1 MNIRVVVS
9 CLLIILAHPLHA
21 IRFSPN
27 KDLLPNKTYVISK
40 NIDLK
45 NNTIIIP
52 ESCTLKFKRN
62 GRLENGTIV
71 GQDTRIIAPLSVI
84 FGEDIKFKGS
94 FSCAIEYEW
103 LYDSVCTIKK
113 KKVNIKD
120 NDYIVSEAVG
130 TNQWDNFLNVFPRIV
145 GSFKE
150 LHFNKS
156 YVLNNPNGDTST
168 KHNMCVISARVE
180 DLKICGGIIY
190 NAGICFLNWYNLE
203 ISNITILGRYHNYDR
218 FVTSMTWDE
227 MYRDQ
232 GELLCFNNVGICLS
246 SPSSKPTVNSCAVL
260 KNIHVDGAYN
270 GIYIGRWDGEGREV
284 STVSN
289 VIVSDCVVNH
299 TIYHAYASCN
309 CENVTFINNKGA
321 NSYLGMF
328 IDISRGSINV
338 KCEGGEGRNFSQ
350 PFKIANNL
358 NYAPTK
364 NCSLT
369 NNIIE
374 VSEILSGF
382 KSGRDIIISGCG
394 THVISGNQINYNSS
408 VSTLFT
414 LTDYTDLNLQVKE
427 NYISG
432 YLPNVFFRVLV
443 TNKYQN
449 VKISAEVLQNVIT
462 GFFET
467 DNTYFVLVDEQRTDT
482 VYNHSFD
489 LSINKNIFNTNDS
502 KQIINVMRSQGKCP
516 GSLYG
521 SIKYSDNYYGPNVTI
536 VSTDYLQ
543 MGNNLILEY

>member
-27 KDLLPNKTYVISK
+27 KGLLPNKTYVISK

-52 ESCTLKFKRN
+52 ESCTLKFKRK

-94 FSCAIEYEW
+94 FSGAIEYEW
-103 LYDSVCTIKK
+103 LYDSVCDIKNK
-113 KKVNIKD
+113 IINI
-120 NDYIVSEAVG
+120 NGNHYTVSEAVG
-130 TNQWDNFLNVFPRIV
+130 SNQWDNFLNVFNRIV
-145 GSFKE
+145 GPFKE

-156 YVLNNPNGDTST
+156 YVLNNPNGYTST
-168 KHNMCVISARVE
+168 KNNQCVITTRVQ
-180 DLKICGGIIY
+180 DFKISGGVIY
-190 NAGICFLNWYNLE
+190 NAGLCFLNWNNIE

-232 GELLCFNNVGICLS
+232 GELLCFSTVGIALS
-246 SPSSKPTVNSCAVL
+246 SPSSKASVNSCAVL
-260 KNIHVDGAYN
+260 KNIHIEGAYN

-284 STVSN
+284 ATVSD
-289 VIVSDCVVNH
+289 VVVSDCVVNH

-309 CENVTFINNKGA
+309 CKNVAFYNNKGA

-338 KCEGGEGRNFSQ
+338 RCEGGEGRNFPQ

-374 VSEILSGF
+374 ISEMISGY

-394 THVISGNQINYNSS
+394 THVISGNQINYKNS
-408 VSTLFT
+408 VNTLFT
-414 LTDYTDLNLQVKE
+414 LTDYTDLHLQIKE

-432 YLPNVFFRVLV
+432 YLPNVLFRVLI
-443 TNKYQN
+443 TNNYPN

-462 GFFET
+462 GVPET
-467 DNTYFVLVDEQRTDT
+467 DNTYLVVVDEQRTDT
-482 VYNHSFD
+482 VGLYSFD
-489 LSINKNIFNTNDS
+489 LSINKNIFNTNDN
-502 KQIINVMRSQGKCP
+502 KQIFNIMRSQGKYP
-516 GSLYG
+516 GNLYG
-521 SIKYSDNYYGPNVTI
+521 SIKCSDNYYGPYVTL
-536 VSTDYLQ
+536 VSTDYLR